1 MTRIIILF
9 VLALLAARAIRLFIG
24 GIASGVGGA
33 AGGGGG
39 RSGTR
44 RTATTKLVRDPVCGT
59 HVAPRPALS
68 VTAGGTTHYFCSED
82 CRSRFHA

>member
-9 VLALLAARAIRLFIG
+9 ILALLAARAIRLFIG
-24 GIASGVGGA
+24 GIASGAGVGGGPA
-33 AGGGGG
+33 
-39 RSGTR
+39 GTR
-44 RTATTKLVRDPVCGT
+44 RAAPTKLVRDPVCGT

-68 VTAGGTTHYFCSED
+68 VTAGGTTHYFCSEE